1 MEKKEL
7 LNEERYQ
14 KNKKKLKTVSLCVLI
29 IGLLIGGGLIVT
41 GVVKTNEV
49 KKENERIVEKIEQ
62 KYDSRTSVQV
72 QRELTSEI
80 TSLQQKADALEKEI
94 TALGAEKTKIFM
106 GEENSG
112 FSDSYYAKDNEIK
125 EKRKELSTVET
136 KIRTYK
142 SELSNIKSGAY
153 ESKKK
158 SEISQETKA
167 VDQYDMLYALG
178 GMIMLMSCS
187 ISGGIYMVSKRRE
200 IMAFQTQQ
208 IMPVAQEGMEKMAPS
223 VAKVGKAMAEE
234 MAPAYGE
241 IAKEIAK
248 GVKEEMK
255 DEDNK
260 S

>member
-1 MEKKEL
+1 MEKKEF

-14 KNKKKLKTVSLCVLI
+14 KNKKRLTTVSLCVLI
-29 IGLLIGGGLIVT
+29 IGLLIGGGLIAT
-41 GVVKTNEV
+41 GVIKTNQV

-62 KYDSRTSVQV
+62 KYDSKTSAQV

-94 TALGAEKTKIFM
+94 ATLEAERTKIFM
-106 GEENSG
+106 GRENGG
-112 FSDSYYAKDNEIK
+112 FSDSYYAKNNEIK
-125 EKRKELSTVET
+125 EKRKELSTVENN
-136 KIRTYK
+136 IRAYK

-158 SEISQETKA
+158 SEINENTKA
-167 VDQYDMLYALG
+167 VDQYILLYALG
-178 GMIMLMSCS
+178 GMIILMSCS

-200 IMAFQTQQ
+200 IMAFQAQQ
-208 IMPVAQEGMEKMAPS
+208 VMPVAQEGMEKMAPS

-234 MAPAYGE
+234 
-241 IAKEIAK
+241 IAK
-248 GVKEEMK
+248 GVKEGMK
-255 DEDNK
+255 DDDNK